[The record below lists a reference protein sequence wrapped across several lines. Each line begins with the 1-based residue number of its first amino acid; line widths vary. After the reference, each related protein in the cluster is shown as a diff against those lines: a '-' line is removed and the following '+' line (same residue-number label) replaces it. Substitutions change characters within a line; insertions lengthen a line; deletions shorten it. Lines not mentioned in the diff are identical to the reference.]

1 VLLLTE
7 ATLTEGAREENGT
20 RRGPRANVSVTTAQQ
35 KGENSPQRVRRKQM
49 EGKTMENVTDAAINL
64 AHLTHQ
70 VAKAKVLIDDV
81 VDDGKRKVERTAK
94 RGIVAMEDCIE
105 DTTYFI
111 KRHPWPSVGTA
122 LGLGTAM
129 GMFVGWLTSRAFAR
143 NGQS

>member
-1 VLLLTE
+1 
-7 ATLTEGAREENGT
+7 
-20 RRGPRANVSVTTAQQ
+20 
-35 KGENSPQRVRRKQM
+35 M
-49 EGKTMENVTDAAINL
+49 ESKTMENVTDTAINL

-111 KRHPWPSVGTA
+111 KRHPWQSVGTA

-129 GMFVGWLTSRAFAR
+129 GLFVGWLTSRACAR